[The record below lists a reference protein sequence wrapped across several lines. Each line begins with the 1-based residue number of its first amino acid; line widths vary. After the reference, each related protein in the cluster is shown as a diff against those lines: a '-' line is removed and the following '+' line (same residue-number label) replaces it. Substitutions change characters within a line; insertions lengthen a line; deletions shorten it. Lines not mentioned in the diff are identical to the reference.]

1 VALDGSCSCFAP
13 GVVSLLPTSAA
24 GYETGAEPSGSRS
37 DETVS
42 IRQLAPGTREIRS
55 SLDGVEVSILTHD
68 EGDCTKAGFTA
79 TYDIDASVD
88 AVVELK
94 YSVTSNCS
102 VDYDGTEL
110 VSQQEFR
117 AREGLK
123 GPAPVTET
131 VPMTATSSLPDGDPG
146 EMAVAAACGT
156 WVGNYIHTSQTVQD
170 VINIDV
176 AKYRLHTDRKWNGC
190 GTYIGN
196 RFGDGST
203 SMPWNHYTGDSYV
216 SGSVCS
222 QASPCGSAYYRR
234 KGNFHTDF
242 LWCNFTSQNFS
253 LYNRNTTY
261 QDGAK
266 AGQWTQS
273 QVCPLT
279 HMATAIWANTNP
291 NG

>member
-1 VALDGSCSCFAP
+1 VAP
-13 GVVSLLPTSAA
+13 GS
-24 GYETGAEPSGSRS
+24 
-37 DETVS
+37 
-42 IRQLAPGTREIRS
+42 REITS
-55 SLDGVEVSILTHD
+55 VEDGIEVKIVTHD
-68 EGDCTKAGFTA
+68 EGDCARAGFS
-79 TYDIDASVD
+79 ASYLVD
-88 AVVELK
+88 AAVDDVVELR
-94 YSVTSNCS
+94 YSVAADCS
-102 VDYDGTEL
+102 VVYDGTVRIPQSEY
-110 VSQQEFR
+110 R
-117 AREGLK
+117 AREGLE
-123 GPAPVTET
+123 GPATALAPVP
-131 VPMTATSSLPDGDPG
+131 VGTAPPARGGAEGDEPV
-146 EMAVAAACGT
+146 VAAACGT

-190 GTYIGN
+190 GTYIGD
-196 RFGDGST
+196 RFGEGST
-203 SMPWNHYTGDSYV
+203 RMSWNHYTGDTYV

-222 QASPCGSAYYRR
+222 LANPCGSAYYRR
-234 KGNFHTDF
+234 RGNFHTDF